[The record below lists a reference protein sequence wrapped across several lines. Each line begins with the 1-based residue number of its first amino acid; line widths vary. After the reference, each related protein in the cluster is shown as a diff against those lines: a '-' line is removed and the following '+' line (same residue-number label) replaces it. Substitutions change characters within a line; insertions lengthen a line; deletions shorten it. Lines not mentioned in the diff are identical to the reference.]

1 MSDTAITSEA
11 GKGLTLESVWA
22 LFRETDARMAENDR
36 RINEKFDK
44 IAEDRA
50 EADARWERLRETV
63 EKTSKTVEETSR
75 KVEETSRKVGETSR
89 NIDGVNR
96 TLGDWTE
103 EMVRAQLWKKFDSV
117 GFTFTKGGRMV
128 FRNRKKQIIAEVDA
142 FLENGDYAMPVEIKS
157 QFTTQDIDGH
167 IKRIEVLRGYMDERN
182 DKRKLVGCI
191 AGAVVPD
198 DVRRYAHRNGLYVIV
213 QSGDS
218 VVLAKTPED
227 FKPRE
232 W

>member
-1 MSDTAITSEA
+1 MSDTAMTLES
-11 GKGLTLESVWA
+11 GNGLTLESIWA
-22 LFRETDARMAENDR
+22 LFRETDARMKETDARMKETDRQIKENAIQMAENDR

-44 IAEDRA
+44 T
-50 EADARWERLRETV
+50 DARLEKLRATV
-63 EKTSKTVEETSR
+63 EKTSR
-75 KVEETSRKVGETSR
+75 KVEETSR

-157 QFTTQDIDGH
+157 QFTVQDVDGH

-218 VVLAKTPED
+218 VVLARAPKG